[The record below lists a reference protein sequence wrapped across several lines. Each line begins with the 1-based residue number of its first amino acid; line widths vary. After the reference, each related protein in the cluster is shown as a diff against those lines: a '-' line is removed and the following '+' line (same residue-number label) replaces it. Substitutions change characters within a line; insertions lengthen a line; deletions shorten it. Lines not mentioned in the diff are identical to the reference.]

1 MKAIQMLPQ
10 DNTSTDPTP
19 NQLAALRQVTT
30 AEPAPTIKI
39 RIMTTNGSTVM
50 LQNQQTKLWDIYGKV
65 VANRNSWL
73 DCHPLVTEA
82 YQSVQI

>member
-1 MKAIQMLPQ
+1 MLPQ

-30 AEPAPTIKI
+30 AELAPTIKI

-50 LQNQQTKLWDIYGKV
+50 LQYQQTKLWDIYGKV

-73 DCHPLVTEA
+73 DCHPLVIEA